1 MTGLKDCKSCQE
13 NVSHSLAKRKL
24 VEKLNG
30 SFLIN
35 QVSSWMLPYTSQIA
49 KEVSFFFFNLF
60 LIYYFYFIFNINIQ
74 WAQNTITQNKL

>member
-49 KEVSFFFFNLF
+49 KEVSFFLF
-60 LIYYFYFIFNINIQ
+60 CFLNVLFSSYFQYKHTMS
-74 WAQNTITQNKL
+74 AKR

>member
-35 QVSSWMLPYTSQIA
+35 QVSSWMLPYISQIE
-49 KEVSFFFFNLF
+49 KEVSFF
-60 LIYYFYFIFNINIQ
+60 
-74 WAQNTITQNKL
+74 